1 MTSNLFITTLRRWA
15 TWKHT
20 SFFAMKLIALFSFS
34 LFAYSSLSIFSSKQ
48 KIELR
53 AGDKAPIF
61 SLKDQN
67 NSVHN
72 LTNYLGKKVV
82 LYYFPKA
89 DTPGWTVQ
97 ACGFRD
103 DYDKYLKSNIVVFGI
118 SYDSPKALKKFKQ
131 KWKLP
136 FNLLSD
142 SNKIVA
148 KKYGANTPLWTKRIT
163 FVIDEKGYI
172 QKIYRKINVNTHA
185 EKILSEIN

>member
-1 MTSNLFITTLRRWA
+1 
-15 TWKHT
+15 
-20 SFFAMKLIALFSFS
+20 MKLIALFSFS
-34 LFAYSSLSIFSSKQ
+34 LFAYSSFSIFSSKQ

-67 NSVHN
+67 NTVHN
-72 LTNYLGKKVV
+72 LTDYLGKKVV

-185 EKILSEIN
+185 KKILSEIN

>member
-1 MTSNLFITTLRRWA
+1 MKIGIIAICVLVSTALISRNQNQRNLLVVGQEGPD
-15 TWKHT
+15 
-20 SFFAMKLIALFSFS
+20 FS
-34 LFAYSSLSIFSSKQ
+34 LTSENKGNI
-48 KIELR
+48 
-53 AGDKAPIF
+53 
-61 SLKDQN
+61 SLKEFLGQ
-67 NSVHN
+67 SVVI
-72 LTNYLGKKVV
+72 YF
-82 LYYFPKA
+82 FPKA